1 MSFASSLAAQI
12 AAIVDSLSK
21 AAVAEISQ
29 LVEEGSLVLRLEMC
43 RKDAEI
49 QELRRSLKRMEV
61 DLCSA
66 QEAAATRAAEDLLRG
81 GGEREA
87 QKSCA
92 VYLEPAHCL
101 SLPGPGTEE
110 RRDTRP
116 PVKREPADDDDD
128 PAPQEATDDPASTD
142 MCFEAGDPDDPVW
155 PPPACGMFETS
166 APPHRAEGHAAR
178 GDAGGSG
185 DASPTAEQVAD
196 DPLSVPI
203 KVEVEFRPMCMVS
216 EARGGGTGLAASRPA
231 DRYSPFA
238 PPRAGPSAAEP
249 PAPGSN
255 AGDRVVNG
263 NNNNNN
269 PRAKRPANVWRSNLK
284 VFPRVSQPEEHRASH
299 QLFKPFRC
307 LKCGKSFTQKTRLKT
322 HQSVHTGERPFS
334 CKICGKMFSR
344 QDNCLRHERFHSGL
358 KPHSCGRCGKSFTV
372 LGNLK
377 IHQEIHLQGR

>member
-61 DLCSA
+61 DLCGA

-81 GGEREA
+81 GDEREA
-87 QKSCA
+87 QKACA

-101 SLPGPGTEE
+101 LLPGPGTEE
-110 RRDTRP
+110 
-116 PVKREPADDDDD
+116 PVKREPADDDD
-128 PAPQEATDDPASTD
+128 PQEATDDPASTGI
-142 MCFEAGDPDDPVW
+142 CFEAGDPDDPVW

-166 APPHRAEGHAAR
+166 APPHQAEGYAAQR
-178 GDAGGSG
+178 DAGGSG
-185 DASPTAEQVAD
+185 DASPTAEGVAG

-216 EARGGGTGLAASRPA
+216 EAYGAGTGHAASRPA

-238 PPRAGPSAAEP
+238 PPRAGPSAARP
-249 PAPGSN
+249 PAARSSPGSN
-255 AGDRVVNG
+255 AGNNNN